1 MYNEEKECD
10 GSTYQH
16 CYPVQ
21 RLSAKAEHDSVH
33 PSSWYGADTEIY
45 DVESSEVSPYC
56 QKLQK
61 SERTGKWKDRSE
73 QVQCTM

>member
-10 GSTYQH
+10 SSTYQH

-33 PSSWYGADTEIY
+33 PSRWYAADAEIY
-45 DVESSEVSPYC
+45 DVESSKVSPYR

-61 SERTGKWKDRSE
+61 CERTAKWKDMLE
-73 QVQCTM
+73 KV